1 MCKTYEIVINNRK
14 IQKCICIAKA
24 LKNND
29 ISDFYKIFSKIFS
42 KKCLFY

>member
-14 IQKCICIAKA
+14 NTKCICIAKA

-29 ISDFYKIFSKIFS
+29 ISYFDKIFSKIFS